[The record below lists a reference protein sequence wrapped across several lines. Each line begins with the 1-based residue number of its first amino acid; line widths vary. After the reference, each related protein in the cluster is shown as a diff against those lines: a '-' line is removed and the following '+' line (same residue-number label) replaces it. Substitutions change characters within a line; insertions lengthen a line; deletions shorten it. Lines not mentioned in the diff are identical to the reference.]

1 MGGKSVV
8 LKTIVLNQLLAQF
21 GFGVAAGCCCVNL
34 VDGIVFCIGDD
45 QNAQKGLSSF
55 AAEMLA
61 IDGAVKRMR
70 KGENV
75 LVLVDEPARTT
86 NPVEGTALVEGLL
99 EVISTNRGGFL
110 LTTHYNIKNDKVKR
124 YRVKGLVDGVMDY
137 TLVEAES
144 GDVPHEAVAIAEK
157 LGIDKQWIE
166 LTRKHLNN

>member
-21 GFGVAAGCCCVNL
+21 GFGTAAACCCVNL

-45 QNAQKGLSSF
+45 QNTQKGLSSF

-70 KGENV
+70 NGDNV
-75 LVLVDEPARTT
+75 LVLVEEPARTT

-99 EVISTNRGGFL
+99 EVISTARQGVTVEREARDITVFTLDCEVTDTPTDYILTVTCSGGTYIRTL
-110 LTTHYNIKNDKVKR
+110 CADIGAKL
-124 YRVKGLVDGVMDY
+124 GCGGVMK
-137 TLVEAES
+137 TLE
-144 GDVPHEAVAIAEK
+144 
-157 LGIDKQWIE
+157 
-166 LTRKHLNN
+166 R